1 MRRAAIHSL
10 AGTPPESQGL
20 PIMLDPNA
28 LQQLR
33 QLKTEIIESKDVGIG
48 EVRGSQRRFGF
59 VHLEDGR
66 EIFIAPDQMDRVFPG
81 DKVRVNV
88 VTDDNGKFKG
98 ELEKLI
104 DSPLSRFTGRY
115 LVRGQGHFVEP
126 DLPRFNKLLFIPPSQ
141 RKNIKAGDLLHCQ
154 VTRHPWQ
161 DGKSQVKVISGLGA
175 QDDTGVEGRYIQ
187 RKFELPWQWPKDWN
201 ADKDNYAE
209 QRTDLRELPFVTIDS
224 AETRDIDDALWA
236 QATENGWTL
245 KVAVADPGA
254 YIQPG
259 SPLDKAARE
268 RANTVYLPGFV
279 QAMLPDQLSQE
290 KCSLLPEADR
300 PAMVCTMQIS
310 TDGAIDTIEFEQA
323 LIRSHAKLTYTEV
336 NTHLQGE
343 AQLAWDSL
351 EPLKAVWQAL
361 RAQRQNNSLI
371 MPEQPDFRYELDDS
385 KRIASIQRVE
395 RNDAHRLVEECM
407 LAANRSAAKWLK
419 DQNAPAVYNSHAGLR
434 EDRLGSVNKLIAE
447 QLPELGEIKPEQLAD
462 YVKLIRATEASESAL
477 PLQSI
482 FARML
487 QPGTLSLEPLP
498 HFGLG
503 LEAYTTFT
511 SPIRRYSDLLVQRA
525 IRAKLMSEAAKLPN
539 AEQIEKLQEHIRHT
553 RQASRQMEQ
562 WLQYQYLAK
571 QDAEQVY
578 QGRIAHLNGGGF
590 TVELNDT
597 GINGFVEARG
607 IPEKLSFDADSLRLS
622 NDNKN
627 FQLEQTVNVKVAELD
642 PFAGKLLFTLVE
654 EA

>member
-1 MRRAAIHSL
+1 
-10 AGTPPESQGL
+10 
-20 PIMLDPNA
+20 MLDRNSI
-28 LQQLR
+28 QQLR

-66 EIFIAPDQMDRVFPG
+66 DVFLPPDQMDRVFPG

-88 VTDDNGKFKG
+88 LSDDKGKFKG

-104 DSPLSRFTGRY
+104 DSPLKRFTGRY
-115 LVRGQGHFVEP
+115 VVRGKGHFVEP
-126 DLPRFNKLLFIPPSQ
+126 DLPRFSKLLFIPPSQ

-161 DGKSQVKVISGLGA
+161 EGKSQVKVISGLGS
-175 QDDTGVEGRYIQ
+175 QDDCGVEGRYIQ

-201 ADKDNYAE
+201 VDSDQYAE
-209 QRTDLRELPFVTIDS
+209 QRHDLRELPFVTIDS

-236 QATENGWTL
+236 EASGDGWTL

-254 YIQPG
+254 YIAAG

-279 QAMLPDQLSQE
+279 QPMLPDQLSQE
-290 KCSLLPEADR
+290 KCSLLPEAER
-300 PAMVCTMQIS
+300 PALVCTMNVAG
-310 TDGAIDTIEFEQA
+310 DGSITGVEFEQA

-336 NTHLQGE
+336 NAHLQGE
-343 AQLAWDSL
+343 SALPWACL
-351 EPLKAVWQAL
+351 EPLKEVWQTL
-361 RAQRQNNSLI
+361 RGYRHNHNLV
-371 MPEQPDFRYELDDS
+371 MPEQPDFRYELDDN
-385 KRIASIQRVE
+385 KRIASIQRIE

-407 LAANRSAAKWLK
+407 LAANRSAANWLK
-419 DQNAPAVYNSHAGLR
+419 ERNAPAVYNCHAGLR
-434 EDRLGSVNKLIAE
+434 EDRLDNVAKVAA
-447 QLPELGEIKPEQLAD
+447 QALPELGEIKPDTLAD
-462 YVKLIRATEASESAL
+462 YIKLVKACEASDSTL

-487 QPGTLSLEPLP
+487 QPGTLSLEALP

-525 IRAKLMSEAAKLPN
+525 IRAQLNGEEAKLPST
-539 AEQIEKLQEHIRHT
+539 EQVDALQEQVRHT

-571 QDAEQVY
+571 QGKDAVY
-578 QGRIAHLNGGGF
+578 EGRIAHLNGGGF

-597 GINGFVEARG
+597 GINGFVEARS
-607 IPEKLSFDADSLRLS
+607 IPEKLSFDADTLRLA
-622 NDNKN
+622 NDKQSY
-627 FQLEQTVNVKVAELD
+627 QLEQAVTVKVAEID
-642 PFAGKLLFTLVE
+642 PFAGQLLFELLE
-654 EA
+654 